1 MGLKI
6 KTYIQDHLCKKILKQ
21 LVYLVTEKE
30 IRTPTRTPAETWDV
44 VSQTDTKDEIS
55 SSDKNVNLTFH
66 RSQSTNNTHSR
77 K

>member
-1 MGLKI
+1 M
-6 KTYIQDHLCKKILKQ
+6 KTCLQDHLCNKILKQ

-44 VSQTDTKDEIS
+44 VSQSDTKDESS
-55 SSDKNVNLTFH
+55 SSDKNVNPTLH